1 MYSQSDKITAMY
13 GDTDDV
19 LIIGGGLAGL
29 CNAICLRQ
37 AGVNVH
43 LIEQKTFP
51 AHKVCGEYI
60 SNETLPFLQSIQV
73 NIAEL
78 GPARISRLMLSSPS
92 GSSVNLPLDLG
103 GFGVSRYSLDHFLYM
118 HALQHGVRFS
128 LNERVD
134 SIMFHDDQ
142 FTVRLASGKY
152 EKSKIVIAGYGK
164 RSNLDKF
171 LQRPFI
177 NKRSPYVGVK
187 YHIKTD
193 FPRDLI
199 ALHNF
204 EGGYCGISAIENE
217 QYCLCYL
224 SERNNLKEAGSI
236 EALEDIILKKNPHLK
251 HILENSECLFDKP
264 LVINEISFERK
275 NPVEDHILMCG
286 DAAGMITPLCGNGMA
301 MAIHS
306 AKILSDLIIRYY
318 KNPDFERDH
327 LEHYYKKE
335 WLRLFSGRISRGRRI
350 QQLFGRKT
358 ISNLSIHSLRL
369 LPPVASMI
377 VKSTHGKP
385 F

>member
-1 MYSQSDKITAMY
+1 MYN
-13 GDTDDV
+13 GTDDI

-29 CNAICLRQ
+29 CNAICLSQ
-37 AGVNVH
+37 AGLNVH
-43 LIEQKTFP
+43 VIEQKTYP

-60 SNETLPFLQSIQV
+60 SNETLPFLQSIQI

-78 GPARISRLMLSSPS
+78 RPSRISRLMLSSPS
-92 GSSVNLPLDLG
+92 GSSVSLPLGLG
-103 GFGVSRYSLDHFLYM
+103 GFGLSRYTLDHFLYM
-118 HALQHGVRFS
+118 HALQYGVRFS

-134 SIMFHDDQ
+134 SIVFHDDR
-142 FTVRLASGKY
+142 FTVQLASGRF

-177 NKRSPYVGVK
+177 SKRSPYVGVK
-187 YHIKTD
+187 YHIRTD

-204 EGGYCGISAIENE
+204 EGGYCGISAIENG

-224 SERNNLKEAGSI
+224 SNRNNLKEAGSI
-236 EALEDIILKKNPHLK
+236 EALEELILKKNPYLK
-251 HILENSECLFDKP
+251 HILENSEFLYDKP
-264 LVINEISFERK
+264 LVINEISFESK
-275 NPVEDHILMCG
+275 KPVENHLLMCG

-306 AKILSDLIIRYY
+306 AKLLSGLIIRYY
-318 KNPDFERDH
+318 NNPDFGRDH
-327 LEHYYKKE
+327 LEHYYQKE
-335 WLRLFSGRISRGRRI
+335 WNRLFASRISRGRRI

-358 ISNLSIHSLRL
+358 ISNLTIQSLRF

>member
-1 MYSQSDKITAMY
+1 MYN
-13 GDTDDV
+13 DTDDI

-29 CNAICLRQ
+29 CNAICLSQ
-37 AGVNVH
+37 AGLNVH
-43 LIEQKTFP
+43 VIEQKTYP

-60 SNETLPFLQSIQV
+60 SNETLPFLQSIQI
-73 NIAEL
+73 NIAKL
-78 GPARISRLMLSSPS
+78 RPARISRLMLSSPS
-92 GSSVNLPLDLG
+92 GSSVNLPLGLG
-103 GFGVSRYSLDHFLYM
+103 GFGLSRYTLDHFLYM
-118 HALQHGVRFS
+118 RALQYGVRFS

-134 SIMFHDDQ
+134 SIVFHDDR
-142 FTVRLASGKY
+142 FTVQLASGRF

-177 NKRSPYVGVK
+177 SKRSPYVGVK
-187 YHIKTD
+187 YHIRTD

-204 EGGYCGISAIENE
+204 EGGYCGISAIENG

-224 SERNNLKEAGSI
+224 SNRSNLKEAGSI
-236 EALEDIILKKNPHLK
+236 EALEELILKKNPYLK
-251 HILENSECLFDKP
+251 HILENSEFLYDKP
-264 LVINEISFERK
+264 LVINEISFESK
-275 NPVEDHILMCG
+275 KPVENHLLMCG

-306 AKILSDLIIRYY
+306 AKLLSGLIIRYY
-318 KNPDFERDH
+318 RNPDFGRDH
-327 LEHYYKKE
+327 LEHYYQKE
-335 WLRLFSGRISRGRRI
+335 WNRLFASRISRGRRI
-350 QQLFGRKT
+350 QQLFGRKI
-358 ISNLSIHSLRL
+358 ISNLSIQSLRL
-369 LPPVASMI
+369 LPPVANMI